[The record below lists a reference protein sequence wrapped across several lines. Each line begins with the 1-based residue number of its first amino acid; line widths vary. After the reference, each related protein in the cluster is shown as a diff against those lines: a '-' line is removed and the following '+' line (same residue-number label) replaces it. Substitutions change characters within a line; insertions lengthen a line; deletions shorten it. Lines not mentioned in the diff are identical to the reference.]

1 CNLEIGLY
9 KNYLPN
15 FPTPDGVSLEEFL
28 TAEAER
34 GLERRLKQLYPLDA
48 EREKQRPV
56 YEERLK
62 SETRII
68 IQMGFPGYFLIVA
81 DFINWARK
89 NGVPVGPGRGS
100 GAGSLVA
107 YSLGI
112 TNLDPLKYV
121 LLFERFLNPERV
133 SMPDFDIDFCQD
145 KRGLVIEYV
154 RNKYGHDAVSQ
165 IATFGTMSSKAVIR
179 DVGRVLDMPYNFC
192 DQLSKLIPK
201 EQNKPLS
208 LEKAI
213 EAEPQLK
220 ERLEREEEVRELFDL
235 AGRLEDIT
243 RNVGMHAGG
252 VLIAPGRLTD
262 FCPLYSADAGA
273 SVVSQYDK
281 DDVEKAGLVKF
292 DFLGLTTLT
301 ILDWAVRFVK
311 DVEGIELDLDE
322 LPLDDKETYDRVF
335 KCANTTAVFQFES
348 RGMKDTLLK
357 ASPDCLEDLIALNA
371 LYRPGPME
379 FIPDFNNRKHGRE
392 RVVLPHPS
400 LEKVLGN
407 TYGIMVYQEQVMQ
420 TAQVI
425 ANYTLGGADLLRRA
439 MGKKKAEEMAKQREI
454 FVRGAAENGI
464 GAGKANDIFDTME
477 KFAGYGFNKSHAA
490 AYSLVAYQTAW
501 LKAHHPSAFMAATLS
516 SDMDDTDTVKI
527 FHDDCLANGLAV
539 LGPDINASQYRF
551 VPVDRQTIRYG
562 LGAVK
567 GTGEQ
572 AVNAIAKARETGG
585 PFKDLFDFCERVDK
599 RAVNRR
605 AIEALIRAG
614 AFDAL
619 DDHRARLLASVGVA
633 MEAAEQAERNARQ
646 VSLFDIFAGDA
657 AQEHKPQY
665 CETPRWKE
673 RQKLFEEKLALG
685 FFFSGHPFNEVRQ
698 EVSRFARRPL
708 SALEPRKEA
717 QLIAGLVTGVRTRI
731 TSRGKM
737 AFVQLDDSTATLEV
751 PVFNETFESE
761 RDKIREDEVLIVEG
775 KIQRDDFAG
784 EGKVRI
790 VADRLLTL
798 AEARGRFARCLCLSL
813 NGQASDGAA
822 AVRRLQA
829 LLAPYTPGN
838 CPVRLVY
845 RNARASCELTLGDS
859 CRVRLEND
867 LLTALGDWL
876 CHENVRIEYN

>member
-1 CNLEIGLY
+1 
-9 KNYLPN
+9 
-15 FPTPDGVSLEEFL
+15 
-28 TAEAER
+28 
-34 GLERRLKQLYPLDA
+34 
-48 EREKQRPV
+48 
-56 YEERLK
+56 
-62 SETRII
+62 
-68 IQMGFPGYFLIVA
+68 MGFSGYFLIVA
-81 DFINWARK
+81 DFINWAKK

-112 TNLDPLKYV
+112 TNLDPLKYA

-154 RNKYGHDAVSQ
+154 RNKYGYDAVSQ

-179 DVGRVLDMPYNFC
+179 DVGRVLDMPYSVC
-192 DQLSKLIPK
+192 DQISKLIPK
-201 EQNKPLS
+201 EQNRPLS
-208 LEKAI
+208 LEKAVEI
-213 EAEPQLK
+213 EPQLK
-220 ERLEREEEVRELFDL
+220 ERIEKDEEVKELFDL
-235 AGRLEDIT
+235 AGRLEDLT

-252 VLIAPGRLTD
+252 VLIAPGKLTD

-273 SVVSQYDK
+273 SVISQYDK

-311 DVEGIELDLDE
+311 EVEGIEIDLDA
-322 LPLDDKETYDRVF
+322 LPLDDRETYDRIF

-420 TAQVI
+420 TAQVV

-439 MGKKKAEEMAKQREI
+439 MGKKKVEEMAEQREI
-454 FVRGAAENGI
+454 FVQGAAENGI
-464 GAGKANDIFDTME
+464 GTGKANEIFDTME

-501 LKAHHPSAFMAATLS
+501 LKAHHCAAFMAATLS
-516 SDMDDTDTVKI
+516 SDMDDTDSVKI
-527 FHDDCLANGLAV
+527 FRDDCLANRIAM

-572 AVNAIAKARETGG
+572 AVNVIVKAREAGG
-585 PFKDLFDFCERVDK
+585 PFKDLFDFCRRVDK

-605 AIEALIRAG
+605 TTEALIRAG

-619 DDHRARLLASVGVA
+619 DDHRARLIASTGVA
-633 MEAAEQAERNARQ
+633 IEAAEQAERDAMQ
-646 VSLFDIFAGDA
+646 VSLFDVLDA
-657 AQEHKPQY
+657 ATAEQHKLRY
-665 CETPRWKE
+665 VEVPRWEE
-673 RQKLFEEKLALG
+673 RQKLAEEKLSLG

-698 EVSRFARRPL
+698 EVSRFVRRSL
-708 SALEPRKEA
+708 SALEAKKEP
-717 QLIAGLVTGVRTRI
+717 QLIAGLVIGARTKI
-731 TSRGKM
+731 TSRGRT
-737 AFVQLDDSTATLEV
+737 AFVQLDDGTTTLEISV
-751 PVFNETFESE
+751 YDEILNVASE
-761 RDKIREDEVLIVEG
+761 RNKIREDEVLIVEG
-775 KIQRDDFAG
+775 KVQRDDFAG
-784 EGKVRI
+784 EGRLRVI
-790 VADRLLTL
+790 ADRLLTL
-798 AEARGRFARCLCLSL
+798 AEARGRFARHLRLSL
-813 NGQASDGAA
+813 NGQTRGAA
-822 AVRRLQA
+822 AAAQRLRV
-829 LLAPYTPGN
+829 LLTPYVPGV
-838 CPVRLVY
+838 CPVRLSY
-845 RNARASCELTLGDS
+845 RNAEASCELTLGDAY
-859 CRVRLEND
+859 RVRLDNE
-867 LLTALGDWL
+867 LLAMLSDWL
-876 CHENVRIEYN
+876 HNENVKIDYA